1 MLKAVQLE
9 KRFFRKTGDANFFC
23 AVDQASLTLN
33 KGTLTMLTG
42 RSGSGKTTLLQ
53 MLAGLLQPS
62 GGQVTLDETDLY
74 ALDDNRL
81 SALRATHIAVI
92 PQVNAAVN
100 ALTVWENILLPTML
114 AGRDVEEAA
123 ANAAAM
129 LERLGI
135 AHLKEA
141 CPSELSGGE
150 KRRMSII
157 RALVSG
163 AEVIL
168 ADEPTGD
175 LDDENTEIV
184 LSLLREAADRG
195 AAVLLVTHEKS
206 AKKWADSVLT
216 MHSGRIET
224 AEGREE
230 A

>member
-1 MLKAVQLE
+1 MILKDCRDYSRKRCLLAVYL
-9 KRFFRKTGDANFFC
+9 
-23 AVDQASLTLN
+23 LTPN
-33 KGTLTMLTG
+33 
-42 RSGSGKTTLLQ
+42 KTTEHGICSYELEVASKDIAEIMSISRPSVHVLL
-53 MLAGLLQPS
+53 
-62 GGQVTLDETDLY
+62 D
-74 ALDDNRL
+74 
-81 SALRATHIAVI
+81 
-92 PQVNAAVN
+92 
-100 ALTVWENILLPTML
+100 
-114 AGRDVEEAA
+114 EAA
-123 ANAAAM
+123 AKAASM
-129 LERLGI
+129 MERLGI
-135 AHLKEA
+135 AHLKDA

-216 MHSGRIET
+216 MHSGRIEA
-224 AEGREE
+224 AECQKE

>member
-1 MLKAVQLE
+1 MLKAMQLE
-9 KRFFRKTGDANFFC
+9 KRFFRKTGDANFFR

-62 GGQVTLDETDLY
+62 GGQVMLNETDLY
-74 ALDDNRL
+74 TLDDARL
-81 SALRATHIAVI
+81 SALRTSHIAVI
-92 PQVNAAVN
+92 PQVNAAIN

-123 ANAAAM
+123 ARVTVM

-195 AAVLLVTHEKS
+195 AAVLLVTHERS

-216 MHSGRIET
+216 MHSGRIVTDECQK
-224 AEGREE
+224 E